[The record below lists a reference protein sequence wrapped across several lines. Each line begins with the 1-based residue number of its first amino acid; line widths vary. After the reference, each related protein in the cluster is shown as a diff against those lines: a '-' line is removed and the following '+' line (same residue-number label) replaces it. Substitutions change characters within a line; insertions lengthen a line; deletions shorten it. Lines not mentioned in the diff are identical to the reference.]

1 MDSSHFHNT
10 ILSPSLELI
19 KNDSKMKRFYFL
31 PGLISVVFLS
41 ILLVY
46 QAIYTYIEL
55 LGNKDI
61 ILEFVL
67 NLFHSNYATEIIIWA
82 TIFILF
88 YILSVPIFEWGLI
101 RYIDQKKSWEASRW
115 DSIGF
120 WIYRFAPVF
129 EFNNLT
135 AMFKFMSIVNGY
147 LFALRFLWLDYLWIL
162 SLIFLIA
169 FFLSV
174 ILNVFIA
181 YAKFEIVLA
190 NKGVFEAIASSA
202 QIALLN
208 IKTTLRLYIMMFILN
223 IKVIINFI
231 IFLIFPI
238 LSAIILGFI
247 SSQIFAT
254 ILLIILGAI
263 FLFLILVLGYLA
275 WVLEIFTTSI
285 WYHAYIEGKKKL
297 DEASS

>member
-1 MDSSHFHNT
+1 MDSDFHKN
-10 ILSPSLELI
+10 ILSPSLEII
-19 KNDSKMKRFYFL
+19 KSDSKMKRFYFI
-31 PGLISVVFLS
+31 PGLLSVVFLS

-46 QAIYTYIEL
+46 QAVYTYIEL
-55 LGNKDI
+55 LWNTDI
-61 ILEFVL
+61 ILEFIL
-67 NLFHSNYATEIIIWA
+67 SLFHSDYATQLIIWSI
-82 TIFILF
+82 IFVLF
-88 YILSVPIFEWGLI
+88 YILSIPVFEWWLI
-101 RYIDQKKSWEASRW
+101 RYIDQKKTGDASRW
-115 DSIGF
+115 DCIGF

-147 LFALRFLWLDYLWIL
+147 LFALRFLWLEYLWIL
-162 SLIFLIA
+162 SLIFIIA
-169 FFLSV
+169 FFLSI

-190 NKGVFEAIASSA
+190 NKWVFEAIASSS
-202 QIALLN
+202 QISLLN
-208 IKTTLRLYIMMFILN
+208 IKTTLRLYVMIFVLN

-254 ILLIILGAI
+254 ILLIILWAI

-275 WVLEIFTTSI
+275 GVLEIFTTSI

-297 DEASS
+297 DEVS